1 MNDNYWF
8 LYNFDTGSI
17 YGSPYKGGATEWTNI
32 PEGCG
37 ILGFIGDEVTDIV
50 KEAFKKPLKY
60 KIVNNELIVNDN
72 YIEPEIILQPT
83 QEDRISTLEN
93 VISVLMGV

>member
-1 MNDNYWF
+1 MENYWF
-8 LYNFDTGSI
+8 LYNTSDGSI

-32 PEGCG
+32 PKGCE

-50 KEAFKKPLKY
+50 KEAFKKPLQY
-60 KIVNNELIVNDN
+60 KIVNNELIVNDD

-83 QEDRISTLEN
+83 QEDRISILEN